1 MVRVRQRK
9 GRSGLQVDIYGL
21 LPNGTRYRERVK
33 PPVSSYSA
41 ALRWGQQREA
51 VIIAQ
56 RGRVRHSEP
65 GPTQKKKDVPTLA
78 TFKDRFVVE
87 HLRAEQR
94 KPSSIVAAESVFRT
108 HLGPALGDKRLDEI
122 ELADVQTLK
131 AKSLEQ
137 LSAKT
142 TNNILSTL
150 GSMLRRAV
158 EWGVIESFPRFKL
171 LRTPTGGALFYDFTD
186 YARLVEAAHALDPR
200 IEAMVLLGGDAG
212 LRRGEIMALE
222 WTDIDFKRRQVHVQ
236 RSEWKGQATA
246 PKGGRSRIVPMT
258 EGLIRALQVLRHLR
272 GPRILHRDDGS
283 ALTNKVVRLWMLAA
297 QRRAG
302 LPLRN
307 GGTHIL
313 RHSFCSHLAMQGAAA
328 KAIQELAGH
337 STLAMTQRYMHLS
350 PAAKDSAIALL
361 NARPVEN
368 VDVRGTNLAP
378 AVALQVNPND
388 LG

>member
-9 GRSGLQVDIYGL
+9 GRTGFQVDIHGL

-56 RGRVRHSEP
+56 GGRARHSEP
-65 GPTQKKKDVPTLA
+65 GPTRKYKDVPTLA
-78 TFKDRFVVE
+78 AFKDRFVVE

-94 KPSSIVAAESVFRT
+94 KPSSIEAAESLFRT
-108 HLGPALGDKRLDEI
+108 HLGPALGGKRLDEI

-137 LSAKT
+137 LTAKT

-158 EWGVIESFPRFKL
+158 EWGVIESFPRFRL
-171 LRTPTGGALFYDFTD
+171 LKTSGRGALFYDFAD
-186 YARLVEAAHALDPR
+186 YARLVGAAHALDPR
-200 IEAMVLLGGDAG
+200 IEVMVLLGGDAG

-222 WTDIDFKRRQVHVQ
+222 WTDLDFRRQQVHVQ
-236 RSEWKGQATA
+236 RSEWSGQVTT

-258 EGLIRALQVLRHLR
+258 EELCRALQVVRHLR
-272 GPRILHRDDGS
+272 GPRVLYRDDGS
-283 ALTNKVVRLWMLAA
+283 SLTNKVVRLWMLAA

-302 LPLRN
+302 LPVRN

-313 RHSFCSHLAMQGAAA
+313 RHTFCSHLAMQGAAA

-361 NARPVEN
+361 NARPVESPN
-368 VDVRGTNLAP
+368 ARGTRLAP
-378 AVALQVNPND
+378 EAVSQVNPND
-388 LG
+388 VG